1 MENIDSTVPLV
12 IAPPVPP
19 EGFALRKVNRNKGTP
34 ANEKQLEALRKAH
47 LAMKEKR
54 ETIAKEKD
62 ERKTKGEPEPPPVVI
77 PKKIVT
83 QSYTYVKPKKVRK
96 ERTVYS
102 TPLVQKVSVNFSE
115 AEYNQIKELLNK
127 DKNPVVE
134 KEVIR
139 EVVKEIPTE
148 KIVHTEKFLTGSE
161 LLNKIFF

>member
-1 MENIDSTVPLV
+1 MENKVETKVEAPLV
-12 IAPPVPP
+12 EAPL
-19 EGFALRKVNRNKGTP
+19 GFALRKINKNKGTP

-62 ERKTKGEPEPPPVVI
+62 ERKAKGEPEPPPTV
-77 PKKIVT
+77 PKKHVEN
-83 QSYTYVKPKKVRK
+83 YGYVKPVKVRK
-96 ERTVYS
+96 ERTVYT

-134 KEVIR
+134 KEVIK
-139 EVVKEIPTE
+139 EVIKEVPTE